1 MLELG
6 FIFHF
11 FSLSY
16 SPLSIVLMC
25 DGKAT
30 RRQFTSPIYLSI
42 IVLSRREFF
51 IVVKFCSSFN
61 PLNLTASTTIKCLHH
76 NWLMMFNQPNYS
88 SPYGRPS
95 IHPTIHPLLI
105 SLPFPSL
112 CTATASLLPLPQS
125 RNYNHYPFA
134 STHMRNMQD
143 VEWMVRHS
151 NERWF
156 SFP

>member
-95 IHPTIHPLLI
+95 IHPTIHPLLV
-105 SLPFPSL
+105 SLPFFMYSHRIAPTFAPIKKLQSL
-112 CTATASLLPLPQS
+112 SIRINSYEEHARRGVDGKT
-125 RNYNHYPFA
+125 FK
-134 STHMRNMQD
+134 
-143 VEWMVRHS
+143 
-151 NERWF
+151 
-156 SFP
+156 